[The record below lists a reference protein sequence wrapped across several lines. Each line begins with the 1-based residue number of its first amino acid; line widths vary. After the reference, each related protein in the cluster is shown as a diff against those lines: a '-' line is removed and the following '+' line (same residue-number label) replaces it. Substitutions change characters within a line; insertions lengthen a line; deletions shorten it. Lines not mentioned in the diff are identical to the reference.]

1 MLMMRDPEEIKEV
14 LLDSVV
20 GWKTVH
26 VSHVQRG
33 VRQTLQ
39 LTAHVDDRRALDYV
53 ARSYRAHISPT
64 TEAAHFNPPDGRYKI
79 DIARFL
85 ADCYSHCIDVKFDS
99 RRGP

>member
-1 MLMMRDPEEIKEV
+1 MRDPDETKEV

-26 VSHVQRG
+26 VSHG

-39 LTAHVDDRRALDYV
+39 ITAHRDDRGALDYV
-53 ARSYRAHISPT
+53 ARAYRAHINPT
-64 TEAAHFNPPDGRYKI
+64 TEAVHFNPPDGRYKI

-85 ADCYSHCIDVKFDS
+85 ADCHHHCIDVKFDS